1 MALVV
6 FMRGVNVGGYRRFQP
21 SVLAKELAAFDVV
34 NVGAAGT
41 FVVRKTISQSRLR
54 DELIRRLPF
63 SADIMICSGR
73 DLINLASSNPFE
85 NEPAG
90 PDIVRFVSVL
100 ARRPRVLPPLPLS
113 LPPGKD
119 WLVRIIAVHGR
130 FAFGAYRRAM
140 RTIGYLNKLEKHLGV
155 SVTTRNWNTIAIII
169 RILKDT
175 GRKA

>member
-85 NEPAG
+85 N
-90 PDIVRFVSVL
+90 
-100 ARRPRVLPPLPLS
+100 RRSGHSPL
-113 LPPGKD
+113 
-119 WLVRIIAVHGR
+119 R
-130 FAFGAYRRAM
+130 
-140 RTIGYLNKLEKHLGV
+140 
-155 SVTTRNWNTIAIII
+155 
-169 RILKDT
+169 
-175 GRKA
+175 